1 MAPASSHETCALFY
15 LSGIKMAAPCP
26 VPRTLYCR
34 IKMATPQFLT
44 WSILD
49 PGGVS
54 LHNQNFWQSES
65 YFATP
70 GSWQLKGLLGLK
82 VGRVATLYKLTTER
96 EDFKTS
102 VDSILPLPLP
112 F

>member
-1 MAPASSHETCALFY
+1 
-15 LSGIKMAAPCP
+15 
-26 VPRTLYCR
+26 
-34 IKMATPQFLT
+34 MATPQFLT

-82 VGRVATLYKLTTER
+82 VGRVATLYKAISSLQNV
-96 EDFKTS
+96 K
-102 VDSILPLPLP
+102 ILKHLLIA
-112 F
+112 FYHYHYHFNIFNA